1 MYKNYFNLQCV
12 QMGKFP
18 TLREIIPILFLIC
31 VKFIISL
38 HSLMIMINCLL
49 LVVGIA
55 LVLWGADRFTDGA
68 CGIARRWNVS
78 EMVIGLTIVAFGTSL
93 PEFMV
98 SFFSV
103 LKGSADMSVGNIV
116 GSNIFNTL
124 VIVGAS
130 AMMMKMP
137 VAHSLLAYDIPLS
150 MFAALCLYGVA
161 FYDGDIRRIEGG
173 LLVLFFCCF
182 LYYTFVR
189 ARKKSPDAPSSQNPV
204 GQIPVAR
211 ILIYL
216 VVGCACLVYGGQLMV
231 DNAAELARKWNI
243 SERIIGL
250 TILAVGT
257 SLPELATSMMAA
269 RKGSDGLALGNAI
282 GSNVFNIAFV
292 IGICSVVRPMAVSGI
307 SLADWFMLIFSNM
320 LLWVLA
326 YMRHSLTFWKG
337 GCLVAAYFTYL
348 AYIFFI

>member
-1 MYKNYFNLQCV
+1 
-12 QMGKFP
+12 
-18 TLREIIPILFLIC
+18 
-31 VKFIISL
+31 
-38 HSLMIMINCLL
+38 MIMNCLL
-49 LVVGIA
+49 LLVGIV

-78 EMVIGLTIVAFGTSL
+78 EMVIGLTIVALGTSL

-103 LKGSADMSVGNIV
+103 LRGSADMSVGNIV

-130 AMMMKMP
+130 AMMMRMP
-137 VAHSLLAYDIPLS
+137 VGKALIACDIPIS
-150 MFAALCLYGVA
+150 MLAALSLYVVSY
-161 FYDGDIRRIEGG
+161 YDGNIRRVEGAF
-173 LLVLFFCCF
+173 LLLFFCGF
-182 LYYTFVR
+182 LYYTFLR
-189 ARKKSPDAPSSQNPV
+189 ARRKSPDTQVPDTKAPQLSL
-204 GQIPVAR
+204 IR
-211 ILIYL
+211 IFLYL
-216 VVGCACLVYGGQLMV
+216 VIGCACLVYGGQLMV

-282 GSNVFNIAFV
+282 GSNVFNITFV

-307 SLADWFMLIFSNM
+307 SLADWFTLIFSNV
-320 LLWVLA
+320 LLWTLA
-326 YMRHSLTFWKG
+326 LARRSLTFWKG
-337 GCLVAAYFTYL
+337 AVLVAAYMVYL
-348 AYIFFI
+348 LFILFL

>member
-1 MYKNYFNLQCV
+1 
-12 QMGKFP
+12 
-18 TLREIIPILFLIC
+18 
-31 VKFIISL
+31 
-38 HSLMIMINCLL
+38 MIMINFLL
-49 LVVGIA
+49 LIAGIA

-78 EMVIGLTIVAFGTSL
+78 EMVIGLTIVALGTSL

-130 AMMMKMP
+130 ALVMKMP
-137 VAHSLLAYDIPLS
+137 VERALLAYDIPIS
-150 MFAALCLYGVA
+150 MLAALCLYGIA
-161 FYDGDIRRIEGG
+161 YYDGDIRRVEGAV
-173 LLVLFFCCF
+173 LVLFFCSF
-182 LYYTFVR
+182 LYYTFIR
-189 ARKKSPDAPSSQNPV
+189 ARKESAVTEEVSNDAQMSV
-204 GQIPVAR
+204 LK
-211 ILIYL
+211 ILLFL

-231 DNAAELARKWNI
+231 DNAAELARKWGV

-269 RKGSDGLALGNAI
+269 RKGSNGLALGNAI

-292 IGICSVVRPMAVSGI
+292 IGVCSIIRPMAVSDI
-307 SLADWFMLIFSNM
+307 SLADWFTLIFCNL
-320 LLWVLA
+320 LLWTLAFARRSLSKWKGAILVLA
-326 YMRHSLTFWKG
+326 YL
-337 GCLVAAYFTYL
+337 TYL
-348 AYIFFI
+348 AYILFI

>member
-1 MYKNYFNLQCV
+1 MMMVN
-12 QMGKFP
+12 
-18 TLREIIPILFLIC
+18 I
-31 VKFIISL
+31 
-38 HSLMIMINCLL
+38 LL
-49 LVVGIA
+49 LVIGIA

-124 VIVGAS
+124 VIIGAS
-130 AMMMKMP
+130 ALMMKMP
-137 VAHSLLAYDIPLS
+137 VERTLLTYDIPLS
-150 MFAALCLYGVA
+150 MLAALCLYGVA
-161 FYDGDIRRIEGG
+161 YYDGDIRRIEGV
-173 LLVLFFCCF
+173 LLVLLFCGF
-182 LYYTFVR
+182 LYYTFWR
-189 ARKKSPDAPSSQNPV
+189 ARKKSPAVEEDNNDALLSV
-204 GQIPVAR
+204 FK
-211 ILIYL
+211 ILLFL

-231 DNAAELARKWNI
+231 DNAAVLAREWGI

-250 TILAVGT
+250 TILAAGT

-269 RKGSDGLALGNAI
+269 RKGSNGLALGNAI

-292 IGICSVVRPMAVSGI
+292 IGICSIVKPMAVSDI
-307 SLADWFMLIFSNM
+307 SVVDWFTLIFCNV
-320 LLWVLA
+320 LLWMLA
-326 YMRHSLTFWKG
+326 FARRSLTSWKG
-337 GCLVAAYFTYL
+337 AVLVAAYIVYL
-348 AYIFFI
+348 IYILFI

>member
-1 MYKNYFNLQCV
+1 MCKKGYTFAALCRSF
-12 QMGKFP
+12 MM
-18 TLREIIPILFLIC
+18 LL
-31 VKFIISL
+31 
-38 HSLMIMINCLL
+38 NCFL

-68 CGIARRWNVS
+68 CAAARRWNVS
-78 EMVIGLTIVAFGTSL
+78 EMVIGLTIVALGTSL

-137 VAHSLLAYDIPLS
+137 VERSLLVFDIPLS
-150 MFAALCLYGVA
+150 LFAALSLYFVA
-161 FYDGDIRRIEGG
+161 YYDGNIRRIEGLG
-173 LLVLFFCCF
+173 LLLFFCAF
-182 LYYTFVR
+182 LYYTFWRSCKTNPEVE
-189 ARKKSPDAPSSQNPV
+189 QNVSNVAQMP
-204 GQIPVAR
+204 IPK
-211 ILIYL
+211 ILLLSMI
-216 VVGCACLVYGGQLMV
+216 GCGCLIFGGHLMV
-231 DNAAELARKWNI
+231 DNAAELAREWGI

-250 TILAVGT
+250 TILAAGT

-292 IGICSVVRPMAVSGI
+292 IGICSIVKPMAVSDI
-307 SLADWFMLIFSNM
+307 SMADWFTLLASNV

-326 YMRHSLTFWKG
+326 FSHRSLGSWKG
-337 GCLVAAYFTYL
+337 AVLVLSYIAYL
-348 AYIFFI
+348 LYILIM

>member
-1 MYKNYFNLQCV
+1 MLSLTRNFCNFALC
-12 QMGKFP
+12 M
-18 TLREIIPILFLIC
+18 IL
-31 VKFIISL
+31 
-38 HSLMIMINCLL
+38 NCLL

-78 EMVIGLTIVAFGTSL
+78 EMVIGLTIVALGTSL

-137 VAHSLLAYDIPLS
+137 VERSLLVYDIPIS
-150 MFAALCLYGVA
+150 MLAALCLYGFA
-161 FYDGDIRRIEGG
+161 YFDGDISRAEGM
-173 LLVLFFCCF
+173 LLVLFFCAF
-182 LYYTFVR
+182 LYYTFWR
-189 ARKKSPDAPSSQNPV
+189 SRKNSPAVEEDDKGVQMSVPK
-204 GQIPVAR
+204 
-211 ILIYL
+211 ILLFL
-216 VVGCACLVYGGQLMV
+216 VVGCASLVYGGQLMV
-231 DNAAELARKWNI
+231 DNAAALAREWGV

-250 TILAVGT
+250 TILAAGT

-269 RKGSDGLALGNAI
+269 RKGSNGLALGNAI

-292 IGICSVVRPMAVSGI
+292 IGLCSIVKPMMISGI
-307 SLADWFMLIFSNM
+307 SFADWFTLIFCNV
-320 LLWVLA
+320 LLWMLA
-326 YMRHSLTFWKG
+326 FARRSLTTWKG
-337 GCLVAAYFTYL
+337 IVLLAAYIVYL
-348 AYIFFI
+348 AYILFI

>member
-1 MYKNYFNLQCV
+1 MCKKGYTFAALCRSF
-12 QMGKFP
+12 MM
-18 TLREIIPILFLIC
+18 LL
-31 VKFIISL
+31 
-38 HSLMIMINCLL
+38 NCFL

-68 CGIARRWNVS
+68 CAAARRWNVS
-78 EMVIGLTIVAFGTSL
+78 EMVIGLTIVALGTSL

-137 VAHSLLAYDIPLS
+137 VERSLLVFDIPLS
-150 MFAALCLYGVA
+150 LFAALSLYFVA
-161 FYDGDIRRIEGG
+161 YYDGNIRRIEGLG
-173 LLVLFFCCF
+173 LLLFFCAF
-182 LYYTFVR
+182 LYYTFWRSCKTNPEVE
-189 ARKKSPDAPSSQNPV
+189 QNVSNVAQMP
-204 GQIPVAR
+204 IPK
-211 ILIYL
+211 ILLLSMI
-216 VVGCACLVYGGQLMV
+216 GCGCLIFGGHLMV
-231 DNAAELARKWNI
+231 DNAAELAREWGI

-250 TILAVGT
+250 TILAAGT

-292 IGICSVVRPMAVSGI
+292 IGICSIVKPMAVSDI
-307 SLADWFMLIFSNM
+307 SMADWFTLLASNV

-326 YMRHSLTFWKG
+326 FSHRSLSSWKG
-337 GCLVAAYFTYL
+337 AVLVLSYIAYL
-348 AYIFFI
+348 LYILIM

>member
-1 MYKNYFNLQCV
+1 MQHFV
-12 QMGKFP
+12 EVFMM
-18 TLREIIPILFLIC
+18 
-31 VKFIISL
+31 
-38 HSLMIMINCLL
+38 LMNCFL

-68 CGIARRWNVS
+68 CAAARRWNVS
-78 EMVIGLTIVAFGTSL
+78 EMVIGLTIVALGTSL

-137 VAHSLLAYDIPLS
+137 VERSLLVFDIPLS
-150 MFAALCLYGVA
+150 LFAALSLYFVA
-161 FYDGDIRRIEGG
+161 YYDGNIRRIEGLG
-173 LLVLFFCCF
+173 LLLFFCAF
-182 LYYTFVR
+182 LYYTFWRSCKTNPEVE
-189 ARKKSPDAPSSQNPV
+189 QNVSNVAQMP
-204 GQIPVAR
+204 IPK
-211 ILIYL
+211 ILLLSMI
-216 VVGCACLVYGGQLMV
+216 GCGCLIFGGHLMV
-231 DNAAELARKWNI
+231 DNAAELAREWGI

-250 TILAVGT
+250 TILAAGT

-292 IGICSVVRPMAVSGI
+292 IGICSIVKPMAVSDI
-307 SLADWFMLIFSNM
+307 SMADWFTLLASNV

-326 YMRHSLTFWKG
+326 FSHRSLSSWKG
-337 GCLVAAYFTYL
+337 AVLVLSYIAYL
-348 AYIFFI
+348 LYILIM

>member
-1 MYKNYFNLQCV
+1 MYSA
-12 QMGKFP
+12 
-18 TLREIIPILFLIC
+18 RLFVI
-31 VKFIISL
+31 L
-38 HSLMIMINCLL
+38 HSVMILNCIL

-68 CGIARRWNVS
+68 CAIARRWNVS
-78 EMVIGLTIVAFGTSL
+78 EMVIGLTIVALGTSL

-130 AMMMKMP
+130 ALMMKMP
-137 VAHSLLAYDIPLS
+137 VERTLLVYDIPFS
-150 MFAALCLYGVA
+150 MFAALCLYFVA
-161 FYDGDIRRIEGG
+161 SYDGDIRRIEGLA
-173 LLVLFFCCF
+173 LLLFFGGF
-182 LYYTFVR
+182 LYYTFWR
-189 ARKKSPDAPSSQNPV
+189 SHKKGPQTVTETPKAELMPISKIIFQ
-204 GQIPVAR
+204 
-211 ILIYL
+211 L
-216 VVGCACLVYGGQLMV
+216 VIGCVCLVYGGQVMV
-231 DNAAELARKWNI
+231 DNAADLAREWGI

-250 TILAVGT
+250 TILAAGT

-292 IGICSVVRPMAVSGI
+292 IGICSIVKPMAVSDI
-307 SLADWFMLIFSNM
+307 SIADWFTLIFSNV

-326 YMRHSLTFWKG
+326 YTRHRLTCWKG
-337 GCLVAAYFTYL
+337 VVLVAAYIAYL
-348 AYIFFI
+348 LYILIM

>member
-1 MYKNYFNLQCV
+1 MQHFV
-12 QMGKFP
+12 EVFMM
-18 TLREIIPILFLIC
+18 
-31 VKFIISL
+31 
-38 HSLMIMINCLL
+38 LMNCFL

-68 CGIARRWNVS
+68 CAVARRWNVS
-78 EMVIGLTIVAFGTSL
+78 EMVIGLTIVALGTSL

-137 VAHSLLAYDIPLS
+137 VEHLLLVFDIPLS
-150 MFAALCLYGVA
+150 LFAALSLYFVA
-161 FYDGDIRRIEGG
+161 YYDGNIRRIEGLG
-173 LLVLFFCCF
+173 LLLFFCAF
-182 LYYTFVR
+182 LYYTFWR
-189 ARKKSPDAPSSQNPV
+189 SHKTNPKV
-204 GQIPVAR
+204 GHKVSNVAQMPIPK
-211 ILIYL
+211 ILL
-216 VVGCACLVYGGQLMV
+216 LLLVGCGCLIYGGQLMV
-231 DNAAELARKWNI
+231 DNAAELAREWGI

-250 TILAVGT
+250 TILAAGT
-257 SLPELATSMMAA
+257 SLPELATSVMAA

-292 IGICSVVRPMAVSGI
+292 IGVCSIVKPMAVSDI
-307 SLADWFMLIFSNM
+307 SMADWFTLLASNV

-326 YMRHSLTFWKG
+326 FSRRSLTSWKG
-337 GCLVAAYFTYL
+337 ATLVLSYVAYL
-348 AYIFFI
+348 LYILIM

>member
-1 MYKNYFNLQCV
+1 MCKKGYTFAALCRSF
-12 QMGKFP
+12 MM
-18 TLREIIPILFLIC
+18 LL
-31 VKFIISL
+31 
-38 HSLMIMINCLL
+38 NCFL

-68 CGIARRWNVS
+68 CAAARRWNVS
-78 EMVIGLTIVAFGTSL
+78 EMVIGLTIVALGTSL

-124 VIVGAS
+124 VIVAAS
-130 AMMMKMP
+130 AMMMMMP
-137 VAHSLLAYDIPLS
+137 VERSLLVFDIPLS
-150 MFAALCLYGVA
+150 LFAALSLYFVA
-161 FYDGDIRRIEGG
+161 YYDGNIRRIEGLG
-173 LLVLFFCCF
+173 LLLFFCAF
-182 LYYTFVR
+182 LYYTFWRSCKTNPEVE
-189 ARKKSPDAPSSQNPV
+189 QNVSNVAQMP
-204 GQIPVAR
+204 IPK
-211 ILIYL
+211 ILLLSMI
-216 VVGCACLVYGGQLMV
+216 GCGCLIFGGHLMV
-231 DNAAELARKWNI
+231 DNAAELAREWGI

-250 TILAVGT
+250 TILAAGT

-292 IGICSVVRPMAVSGI
+292 IGICSIVKPMAVSDI
-307 SLADWFMLIFSNM
+307 SMADWFTLLASNV

-326 YMRHSLTFWKG
+326 FSHRSLSSWKG
-337 GCLVAAYFTYL
+337 AVLVLSYIAYL
-348 AYIFFI
+348 LYILIM

>member
-1 MYKNYFNLQCV
+1 MLSLTRNFCNFALC
-12 QMGKFP
+12 M
-18 TLREIIPILFLIC
+18 IL
-31 VKFIISL
+31 
-38 HSLMIMINCLL
+38 NCLL

-78 EMVIGLTIVAFGTSL
+78 EMVIGLTIVALGTSL

-137 VAHSLLAYDIPLS
+137 VERSLLVYDIPIS
-150 MFAALCLYGVA
+150 MLAALCLYGVA
-161 FYDGDIRRIEGG
+161 YFDGDISRVEGM
-173 LLVLFFCCF
+173 LLVFFFCAF
-182 LYYTFVR
+182 LYYTFWR
-189 ARKKSPDAPSSQNPV
+189 ARKNSPAVEEDDKGVQMSVPK
-204 GQIPVAR
+204 
-211 ILIYL
+211 ILLFL
-216 VVGCACLVYGGQLMV
+216 VVGCASLVYGGQLMV
-231 DNAAELARKWNI
+231 DNSAALAREWGV

-250 TILAVGT
+250 TILAAGT

-269 RKGSDGLALGNAI
+269 RKGSNGLALGNAI

-292 IGICSVVRPMAVSGI
+292 IGLCSIVKPMMISGI
-307 SLADWFMLIFSNM
+307 SIADWFTLIFCNV
-320 LLWVLA
+320 LLWMLA
-326 YMRHSLTFWKG
+326 FARRSLTTWKG
-337 GCLVAAYFTYL
+337 IVLLAAYIVYL
-348 AYIFFI
+348 AYILFI

>member
-1 MYKNYFNLQCV
+1 MCKKGYTFAALCRSF
-12 QMGKFP
+12 MM
-18 TLREIIPILFLIC
+18 LL
-31 VKFIISL
+31 
-38 HSLMIMINCLL
+38 NCFL

-68 CGIARRWNVS
+68 CAAARRWNVS

-137 VAHSLLAYDIPLS
+137 VERSLLVFDIPLS
-150 MFAALCLYGVA
+150 LFAALSLYFVA
-161 FYDGDIRRIEGG
+161 YYDGNIRRIEGLG
-173 LLVLFFCCF
+173 LLLFFCAF
-182 LYYTFVR
+182 LYYTFWRSCKTNPEVE
-189 ARKKSPDAPSSQNPV
+189 QNVSNVAQMP
-204 GQIPVAR
+204 IPK
-211 ILIYL
+211 ILLLSMI
-216 VVGCACLVYGGQLMV
+216 GCGCLIFGGHLMV
-231 DNAAELARKWNI
+231 DNAAELAREWGI

-250 TILAVGT
+250 TILAAGT

-292 IGICSVVRPMAVSGI
+292 IGICSIVKPMAVSDI
-307 SLADWFMLIFSNM
+307 SMADWFTLLASNV

-326 YMRHSLTFWKG
+326 FSHRSLSSWKG
-337 GCLVAAYFTYL
+337 AVLVLSYIAYL
-348 AYIFFI
+348 LYILIM

>member
-1 MYKNYFNLQCV
+1 MCKKGYTFAALCRSF
-12 QMGKFP
+12 M
-18 TLREIIPILFLIC
+18 IL
-31 VKFIISL
+31 
-38 HSLMIMINCLL
+38 MNCFL

-68 CGIARRWNVS
+68 CAVARRWNVS
-78 EMVIGLTIVAFGTSL
+78 EMVIGLTIVALGTSL

-137 VAHSLLAYDIPLS
+137 VGRSLLVFDIPLS
-150 MFAALCLYGVA
+150 LFAALSLYFVA
-161 FYDGDIRRIEGG
+161 YYDGNIRRIEGLG
-173 LLVLFFCCF
+173 LLLFFCVF
-182 LYYTFVR
+182 LYYTFWR
-189 ARKKSPDAPSSQNPV
+189 SRKTNPEV
-204 GQIPVAR
+204 GHEVSNVAQMSIPK
-211 ILIYL
+211 ILLLLLI
-216 VVGCACLVYGGQLMV
+216 GCGCLIYGGQLMV
-231 DNAAELARKWNI
+231 DNAAELAREWGI

-250 TILAVGT
+250 TILAAGT
-257 SLPELATSMMAA
+257 SLPELATSIMAA

-282 GSNVFNIAFV
+282 GSNVFNIAFI
-292 IGICSVVRPMAVSGI
+292 IGICSIVKPMAVSDI
-307 SLADWFMLIFSNM
+307 LMADWFTLLASNV

-326 YMRHSLTFWKG
+326 FSHRSLTGWKG
-337 GCLVAAYFTYL
+337 AVLVLFYIAYL
-348 AYIFFI
+348 LYILIM

>member
-1 MYKNYFNLQCV
+1 MCKKGYTFAALCRSF
-12 QMGKFP
+12 M
-18 TLREIIPILFLIC
+18 L
-31 VKFIISL
+31 
-38 HSLMIMINCLL
+38 LMNCFL

-68 CGIARRWNVS
+68 CAVARRWNVS
-78 EMVIGLTIVAFGTSL
+78 EMVIGLTIVALGTSL

-137 VAHSLLAYDIPLS
+137 VERLLLVFDIPLS
-150 MFAALCLYGVA
+150 LFAALSLYFVA
-161 FYDGDIRRIEGG
+161 YYDGNIRRFEGLG
-173 LLVLFFCCF
+173 LLLFFSAF
-182 LYYTFVR
+182 LYYTFWR
-189 ARKKSPDAPSSQNPV
+189 SRKTNSEAEHEVSNVAQMP
-204 GQIPVAR
+204 IPK
-211 ILIYL
+211 ILLLL
-216 VVGCACLVYGGQLMV
+216 VIGCGCLIYGGQLMV
-231 DNAAELARKWNI
+231 DNAAELARKWGV

-250 TILAVGT
+250 TILAAGT
-257 SLPELATSMMAA
+257 SLPELATSIMAA

-292 IGICSVVRPMAVSGI
+292 IGICSIVKPMAVSDI
-307 SLADWFMLIFSNM
+307 SMADWFTLLASNV

-326 YMRHSLTFWKG
+326 FSRRSLTSWKG
-337 GCLVAAYFTYL
+337 VVLVLSYIAYL
-348 AYIFFI
+348 LYILIM

>member
-1 MYKNYFNLQCV
+1 MML
-12 QMGKFP
+12 
-18 TLREIIPILFLIC
+18 L
-31 VKFIISL
+31 
-38 HSLMIMINCLL
+38 NCFL

-68 CGIARRWNVS
+68 CAIARRWNVS
-78 EMVIGLTIVAFGTSL
+78 EMVIGLTIVALGTSL

-130 AMMMKMP
+130 ALMMKMP
-137 VAHSLLAYDIPLS
+137 VERTLLVYDIPIS
-150 MFAALCLYGVA
+150 MLAACSLHFVA
-161 FYDGDIRRIEGG
+161 TSDGNIRRAEGLA
-173 LLVLFFCCF
+173 LLIFFCAF
-182 LYYTFVR
+182 IYYTFWR
-189 ARKKSPDAPSSQNPV
+189 ARKNKSDAEQKISKAEQMS
-204 GQIPVAR
+204 
-211 ILIYL
+211 ILKIFMLL
-216 VVGCACLVYGGQLMV
+216 VIGCACLVYGGQLMV
-231 DNAAELARKWNI
+231 NNAAELAREWGI

-292 IGICSVVRPMAVSGI
+292 IGICSIVKPIAVSDI
-307 SLADWFMLIFSNM
+307 SIADWFTLIFSNV

-326 YMRHSLTFWKG
+326 FSGRRLTKWEG
-337 GCLVAAYFTYL
+337 AVLVAAYIAYL
-348 AYIFFI
+348 LYILIM